1 MTPGLAGVGQ
11 WARVWLLPGGE
22 MRYINVNSAELA
34 APHLGSHQC
43 SAVSPI
49 LHTGVSVLHPGR
61 PCVLGCGWLAAG
73 KFSSAMQTDAPGGL
87 PRAQAWHRVAP
98 WAGEESRERPAHFP
112 RGLGSERVGLGRQAA
127 EGALF
132 RAPQSLPPAGELRA
146 SLEDT
151 AGGSGSHCG
160 VPLRLKASP
169 GCVPSTW
176 RRGQAGRALL

>member
-1 MTPGLAGVGQ
+1 MQRCQSNSSHWCLCSPSGPALRPGLRLVSSWEVQLGYADRRPRRPAQGPGLAQSG
-11 WARVWLLPGGE
+11 P
-22 MRYINVNSAELA
+22 
-34 APHLGSHQC
+34 LG
-43 SAVSPI
+43 
-49 LHTGVSVLHPGR
+49 R
-61 PCVLGCGWLAAG
+61 
-73 KFSSAMQTDAPGGL
+73 
-87 PRAQAWHRVAP
+87 
-98 WAGEESRERPAHFP
+98 EESRERPAHFP

-146 SLEDT
+146 SLEDI

>member
-1 MTPGLAGVGQ
+1 
-11 WARVWLLPGGE
+11 

-34 APHLGSHQC
+34 APHSGSHQC

-98 WAGEESRERPAHFP
+98 WAGRNLGRDRPTFP
-112 RGLGSERVGLGRQAA
+112 GGWALRVGLGRQAA

-132 RAPQSLPPAGELRA
+132 RARQSLPPAGELRA

-169 GCVPSTW
+169 GCIPSTR

>member
-1 MTPGLAGVGQ
+1 
-11 WARVWLLPGGE
+11 

-34 APHLGSHQC
+34 APHSGSHQC

-98 WAGEESRERPAHFP
+98 WAGRNLGRDRPTFP
-112 RGLGSERVGLGRQAA
+112 GGWALRGWGWGGRQRRGLCLGLASPSHLLGNSGSPWRTK
-127 EGALF
+127 
-132 RAPQSLPPAGELRA
+132 
-146 SLEDT
+146 LEDLGAT
-151 AGGSGSHCG
+151 VVS
-160 VPLRLKASP
+160 R
-169 GCVPSTW
+169 
-176 RRGQAGRALL
+176 